1 MNLHFRHWALAAA
14 VCLAAAG
21 CRKDEPA
28 EDSSVGP
35 APAAP
40 AAGRPIFA
48 DVTEQVGLD
57 FHHFIGAT
65 GQFYFPEIMGAGCG
79 VFDYDNDGDLD
90 IYAVQGALLNEEHTL
105 DQATFPY
112 RGSGR
117 PHNVLYRNDLD
128 RGRLHFTDV
137 TEESGVGHT
146 GYGMGCA
153 VADYDNDG
161 FLDLYVTN
169 YGPNVLYRNNDEGT
183 FTDVTAEAGVDDT
196 RWSASAA
203 FADVNGDGLLD
214 LYVTNYVD
222 WRLAIDRACYSST
235 GVRDY
240 CSPVTYKPAGDRLF
254 YQRPGG
260 RFEDV
265 TTATGIDRDKG
276 NGLGV
281 VCADFNGDG
290 RTDIYVANDGV
301 PNFLWLQRRDGT
313 FQDQALLAGAAVSD
327 GGMPEAGMGVTAQD
341 FDGDGDL
348 DIFVNHLKDETSTLY
363 VNNGRGV
370 FHDSTIKCA
379 LAADSRCFTGFGTHW
394 FDYDHDGLL
403 DLFSANGAVYYLDS
417 LAGDPYPYHQP
428 NVLLRYSKEGKF
440 ENVSARAGPHFA
452 ISEVSRG
459 AAFGDLDN
467 DGDIDLVVSN
477 QSNPLRLLRN
487 EVGSR
492 GHWLSVRLEGTTSNR
507 SAIGA
512 RTALTLPDGRTLWR
526 RVHTEGSYCSASD
539 LRVHFGLGQAT
550 VCGELTV
557 HWPSGRVEKWPGPIV
572 DTQVHLREGEGEALP

>member
-21 CRKDEPA
+21 CRKDEPG

-363 VNNGRGV
+363 VNN
-370 FHDSTIKCA
+370 A
-379 LAADSRCFTGFGTHW
+379 CFTTPPS
-394 FDYDHDGLL
+394 
-403 DLFSANGAVYYLDS
+403 SAPWRPTAAASPGSGPTGSTTTTTACSTSSPLTEPS
-417 LAGDPYPYHQP
+417 TTSTRWPATRTPITSPTSFFAIPKRASSRTSQP
-428 NVLLRYSKEGKF
+428 GPVRTSR
-440 ENVSARAGPHFA
+440 SARSAGAPPSATSTTTGTSTWWCRTRA
-452 ISEVSRG
+452 IPYDCCATRSARG
-459 AAFGDLDN
+459 ATG
-467 DGDIDLVVSN
+467 
-477 QSNPLRLLRN
+477 
-487 EVGSR
+487 
-492 GHWLSVRLEGTTSNR
+492 
-507 SAIGA
+507 
-512 RTALTLPDGRTLWR
+512 
-526 RVHTEGSYCSASD
+526 
-539 LRVHFGLGQAT
+539 
-550 VCGELTV
+550 
-557 HWPSGRVEKWPGPIV
+557 
-572 DTQVHLREGEGEALP
+572 